1 MEESLRATTR
11 HSGQSRVFFSKAS
24 TADLLR
30 LVYPPHSTPS
40 YCDGNTMSGGGFKI
54 ASRFREAAQQFNEV
68 PVDQVPALV
77 KEALLST
84 SSSSSSSVLA
94 QASCYIFE
102 QAAFTQTNPEAL
114 YAILLEAGF
123 DEAHGK
129 AIGRLWAAEAP
140 AYLAKLKQKTLGGP
154 TLVETDYHLNLVMGE
169 STLTRLQEPTALFEF
184 CIDDDKKVGVEF
196 SHDELSKFFG
206 DLERI
211 QHQLDALS

>member
-1 MEESLRATTR
+1 MGE
-11 HSGQSRVFFSKAS
+11 
-24 TADLLR
+24 
-30 LVYPPHSTPS
+30 
-40 YCDGNTMSGGGFKI
+40 FKI
-54 ASRFREAAQQFNEV
+54 ASRFREAAQLFNIL
-68 PVDQVPALV
+68 PVERIPSLV
-77 KEALLST
+77 KRALSDTLEEPEPEVGLTGVQVSI
-84 SSSSSSSVLA
+84 LE

-129 AIGRLWAAEAP
+129 VVGRLWAAEASS
-140 AYLAKLKQKTLGGP
+140 YIAKLKTRTLGGP
-154 TLVETDYHLNLVMGE
+154 TLVETDYHLNLIMGE

-184 CIDDDKKVGVEF
+184 SISSSSTSEVKKVGVEF
-196 SHDELSKFFG
+196 SHAELYSFFG

>member
-1 MEESLRATTR
+1 MQALDFGVIPLSSPAALDSRSLTSA
-11 HSGQSRVFFSKAS
+11 GWGAPYKK
-24 TADLLR
+24 
-30 LVYPPHSTPS
+30 
-40 YCDGNTMSGGGFKI
+40 MSGGGFKI
-54 ASRFREAAQQFNEV
+54 ATRFREAAQLFNEM
-68 PVDQVPALV
+68 PVGEIPALI
-77 KEALLST
+77 KEALSAPSST
-84 SSSSSSSVLA
+84 SGILA

-123 DEAHGK
+123 DEVHGK
-129 AIGRLWAAEAP
+129 AIGRLWASEAP

-184 CIDDDKKVGVEF
+184 CIDTDKKVGVEF
-196 SHDELSKFFG
+196 SHNELFSFFG

-211 QHQLDALS
+211 QHQLDSLS